1 MGSTDPLAMVVTDPG
16 SLTLIALV
24 GLAYVT
30 GLRRWRAQS
39 RRPVV
44 SRAQQVAFASGLLVA
59 GVAVASP
66 LDALVARSLTA
77 HMVQHVLLL
86 NAAAP
91 LLALGAPV
99 PTLLWALP
107 PRARGTSLRASRH
120 LTHSHD
126 RWPAAWIAGTLVA
139 EAGVVLGWHL
149 PVLFEAASRNQGVHL
164 IEHLSFV
171 VTSTLSWWAVVTAR
185 RSRRGAAA
193 VAALVGSLSGIAL
206 GSALVVIPHPVYP
219 SYVQGSVPAALA
231 DQRMAG
237 VVMWAFGGLLEDI
250 TGAALF
256 ASWLSMGRERAE
268 ESYVVPPLRRV
279 AS

>member
-1 MGSTDPLAMVVTDPG
+1 MVVTDPG
-16 SLTLIALV
+16 SLTLIALAW
-24 GLAYVT
+24 LAYVT

-39 RRPVV
+39 GRHVV
-44 SRAQQVAFASGLLVA
+44 SRAQQLAFAGGLVVA

-66 LDALVARSLTA
+66 LDVLAARSLTA

-86 NAAAP
+86 NAASP

-99 PTLLWALP
+99 PTLVWSLP
-107 PRARGTSLRASRH
+107 PAARTASLRASRR
-120 LTHSHD
+120 LMRSQA
-126 RWPAAWIAGTLVA
+126 RRPAVWIAGSLLA
-139 EAGVVLGWHL
+139 EAGVLLAWHL
-149 PVLFEAASRNQGVHL
+149 PVLFEAASRNQGTHL
-164 IEHLSFV
+164 IEHLSFIL
-171 VTSTLSWWAVVTAR
+171 TSTLSWWTVVTAR

-193 VAALVGSLSGIAL
+193 VAALIGSLSGIVL
-206 GSALVVIPHPVYP
+206 GSALVVVPHPIYP
-219 SYVQGSVPAALA
+219 SYARGPVASALA

-268 ESYVVPPLRRV
+268 ESYVVPPLRRA